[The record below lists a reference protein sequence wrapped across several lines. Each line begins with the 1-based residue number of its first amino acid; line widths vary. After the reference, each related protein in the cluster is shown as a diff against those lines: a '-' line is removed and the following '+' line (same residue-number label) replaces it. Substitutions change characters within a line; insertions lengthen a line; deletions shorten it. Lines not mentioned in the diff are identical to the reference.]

1 MYKFFNVG
9 LIILLGITMCACTD
23 TKSNRV
29 DEALAKKQ
37 KEEEKLKKRI
47 KKDKTKPVI
56 TCSDE
61 NPTFEANKTIDFDR
75 LLLSLKAVDNVDGD
89 ISKKIKQIKSNIVQ
103 HQEGDYHIEYSVKDS
118 AGNKGT
124 YSLPVKIISKYNPME
139 KNRLNS
145 VSKAFFTVSANKNL
159 TDLYF
164 PNIISTESGNMI
176 LVEYG
181 GDDNRGEYQ
190 YGRIV
195 YYSED
200 GHLEELS
207 EYASYPNDF
216 QGQKYE
222 YDEENVKDFI
232 KYYHLD

>member
-1 MYKFFNVG
+1 MNKILNVS
-9 LIILLGITMCACTD
+9 LIFLLGITMCACTD
-23 TKSNRV
+23 AKSNRV

-37 KEEEKLKKRI
+37 KDEEKLKEKI
-47 KKDKTKPVI
+47 KEDKTKPVI

-61 NPTFEANKTIDFDR
+61 NPTYEANKTIDFDR
-75 LLLSLKAVDNVDGD
+75 LLLSLTAEDNVDGN
-89 ISKKIKQIKSNIVQ
+89 ISDKIKQVKSDVVQ

-118 AGNKGT
+118 AGNKAI
-124 YSLPVKIISKYNPME
+124 YSLPIKIISKYEPME
-139 KNRLNS
+139 KNRLIN
-145 VSKAFFTVSANKNL
+145 VAKAYSTVSTNKNL

-164 PNIISTESGNMI
+164 SNIISTESGNMV

-181 GDDNRGEYQ
+181 GDDERGDYQ
-190 YGRIV
+190 TGRIV
-195 YYSED
+195 YYSDD

-207 EYASYPNDF
+207 EYASYPSDF

-222 YDEENVKDFI
+222 YDEDDVTDFV